1 MLPARSGPLSRRR
14 VILVTGPSGAGKSR
28 LSRRMNAAHG
38 WPVVRLDDFYREHH
52 DPGLP
57 LSDLGIP
64 DWDHPDSWN
73 AAAAVEAL
81 RSLVD
86 TGRAEVPVYDISR
99 SEVAGTHTVTA
110 DAGHYVLAE
119 GLFAARLVEPLLAE
133 GLLADAL
140 CVCHNRW
147 ITFLRRLIRDLAE
160 RRKPPHILLRRGWAL
175 LRQEPEI
182 IADAARHGARAIHP
196 RAAESY
202 LSQLVEANES
212 TESAA

>member
-1 MLPARSGPLSRRR
+1 LAQARVGAGGLGRRR

-28 LSRRMNAAHG
+28 LSQRVNAAHG

-52 DPGLP
+52 DPDLP
-57 LSDLGIP
+57 VSDLGIP

-73 AAAAVEAL
+73 AEAAVSAL

-86 TGRAEVPVYDISR
+86 TGRAQLPVYDIGR
-99 SEVAGTHTVTA
+99 SEVTGTHDVAA
-110 DAGHYVLAE
+110 DADHYILAE
-119 GLFAARLVEPLLAE
+119 GLFAARLVEPLRAE

-147 ITFLRRLIRDLAE
+147 VTFFRRLVRDLAE
-160 RRKPPHILLRRGWAL
+160 RRKSPHILLRRGWTL

-182 IADAARHGARAIHP
+182 IADAVRHGARAIHP
-196 RAAESY
+196 HAAETH
-202 LSQLVEANES
+202 LTRLVGS
-212 TESAA
+212 TEAAA

>member
-1 MLPARSGPLSRRR
+1 MMPAQTGPLGRRR

-28 LSRRMNAAHG
+28 LSRRINAAHG

-64 DWDHPDSWN
+64 DWDHADSWN
-73 AAAAVEAL
+73 AAAAVQAL

-86 TGRAEVPVYDISR
+86 TGRADTPIYDISR
-99 SEVAGTHTVTA
+99 SEVTGTHAVTCDA
-110 DAGHYVLAE
+110 DDFVLAE
-119 GLFAARLVEPLLAE
+119 GLFAARLVEPLRAE

-147 ITFLRRLIRDLAE
+147 VTFARRLIRDLAE
-160 RRKPPHILLRRGWAL
+160 GRKPPHILLRRGWAL
-175 LRQEPEI
+175 LRKEPQI
-182 IADAARHGARAIHP
+182 IADAEAHGARAIHP
-196 RAAESY
+196 RAAETY
-202 LSQLVEANES
+202 LTGLVRAGERGR
-212 TESAA
+212 AAA